1 MATGRDKE
9 RNSFLVD
16 GLKTE
21 RMKTYS
27 IEISPLDRRVKA
39 IYEAPADT
47 QDGQECL
54 KTIYVYIGD
63 SSAVLLSKE
72 VAAKWDKSFDDD
84 AIAVATGLNYSAEE
98 IEELGY

>member
-9 RNSFLVD
+9 RNAFLVD

-27 IEISPLDRRVKA
+27 VEISPTDKRVKV

-54 KTIYVYIGD
+54 KTLFVYIGT

-72 VAAKWDKSFDDD
+72 VAARWDKAFDDD
-84 AIAVATGLNYSAEE
+84 AIAVATAASYTAQE

>member
-9 RNSFLVD
+9 RNAFLVD

-27 IEISPLDRRVKA
+27 VPISPTDNRIKV

-47 QDGQECL
+47 QHNQECL
-54 KTIYVYIGD
+54 KTIFVYIGT
-63 SSAVLLSKE
+63 SSSVLLSKE
-72 VAAKWDKSFDDD
+72 VAARWDSAFDDD
-84 AIAVATGLNYSAEE
+84 AIAIATGFSYTAEE

>member
-1 MATGRDKE
+1 MSTGRDKE

-27 IEISPLDRRVKA
+27 IEISPTDKRVKA

-47 QDGQECL
+47 QNGQECL
-54 KTIYVYIGD
+54 KTLYVYIGT

-72 VAAKWDKSFDDD
+72 IAAKWDSAFDDE
-84 AIAVATGLNYSAEE
+84 AIAKATADSYTATEL
-98 IEELGY
+98 EELGY